1 MSGRYTERPVD
12 PALEALWAK
21 VLEDWSNEE
30 RHRSLLDYARQQG
43 RLADVAALYRGVA
56 SADDEVDART
66 VLAKQKLSSI
76 VTLAMLELES
86 SRAPVETDRPKR
98 ILTWIAFFALLGIL
112 VLVGWALR
120 PS

>member
-1 MSGRYTERPVD
+1 MD

-21 VLEDWSNEE
+21 VLEDWPNEE
-30 RHRSLLDYARQQG
+30 RHRALLDYARQQG

-56 SADDEVDART
+56 SIDDDARVT
-66 VLAKQKLSSI
+66 LAKQKLSSI

-86 SRAPVETDRPKR
+86 SRAAVETDRPKR
-98 ILTWIAFFALLGIL
+98 ILTWIAFFSLLGIL